1 MLAAILG
8 VLAALVVGLLVL
20 MPLVYSRG
28 IQAGERRAEIQSRR
42 DMLLDLKSQAILDPT
57 LSDRYVKMLE
67 ELIRHQ

>member
-1 MLAAILG
+1 VLAAILG

-28 IQAGERRAEIQSRR
+28 IQAGVQRAEIQSRR

-57 LSDRYVKMLE
+57 LSDRYVRMLE

>member
-28 IQAGERRAEIQSRR
+28 IQARVQRAEIQSRR

-57 LSDRYVKMLE
+57 LSDRYVRMLE